1 MRFFDEL
8 VNRTGI
14 LGELFGFFWSNKWWW
29 LTPMLLI
36 LFVFGGLIV
45 FRAKLCYRAVYLHAV
60 LGGRTSNVIKILDP
74 DTWRGLHR
82 QPHGT

>member
-29 LTPMLLI
+29 LTPMLLV

-45 FRAKLCYRAVYLHAV
+45 FAQSSAIAPCIYTLF
-60 LGGRTSNVIKILDP
+60 
-74 DTWRGLHR
+74 
-82 QPHGT
+82 